1 MNGAIAVAA
10 GKGLGKILKSTPIMC
25 AWVRG
30 MCDPNAEVREM
41 AMVAFEKTFSTDARR
56 AGALALAHEVIL
68 DDLIEALKRRGPQDM
83 IFKEG
88 SEAEQYARFELSA
101 RAALRAVT
109 FTCERLSAFEAVSY
123 THLRAHE
130 T

>member
-1 MNGAIAVAA
+1 
-10 GKGLGKILKSTPIMC
+10 
-25 AWVRG
+25 
-30 MCDPNAEVREM
+30 M

-109 FTCERLSAFEAVSY
+109 FTCERLSAFEGDESDAAASKFGISASRPSAKASSKLEKHDSSAS
-123 THLRAHE
+123 TFASLAFFCPDPDDDAN
-130 T
+130 